1 MTSLDWLDTQA
12 DSLLGTVIDWASINS
27 GSGNAQGL
35 NDVANRISQL
45 FDSLRPD
52 EFEREIITLDSGEPR
67 PLLVFKKRSRLPK
80 QVLLFGHFDTVY
92 GPENPFQKVQVEE
105 GNRLHGPGVCDMKG
119 GLAILFDALQAFEQS
134 VEKKH
139 FGWTIALNSDE
150 EIGSPASG
158 KELIRIAKGHVCGFC
173 FEPALANGGIA
184 TERKGSGVFTLRFHG
199 KAAHSGRNPRDGR
212 NALIPLAKF
221 VLFCD
226 ELNRQQQ
233 AIYLNPAVVQS
244 GSSYNVVPDL
254 ATCVTNVRTTT
265 LDDEQRTLKY
275 LQDFAADLHSQ
286 RAFRVDIDG
295 KFTAPPKP
303 CTAAIQQLVSLAQEA
318 AKEIGISLPTGST
331 GGTCDGNRLAV
342 AGLPN
347 VDNLGA
353 RGGSIHSPE
362 EFIYIDSLVERAK
375 LFYRILE
382 KLNQRFAERT
392 NLLD

>member
-158 KELIRIAKGHVCGFC
+158 MELIRIAKGHVCGFG

>member
-45 FDSLRPD
+45 FESLRPD
-52 EFEREIITLDSGEPR
+52 EFEREMTTLDSGEPR

-92 GPENPFQKVQVEE
+92 GSEHPFQKVQIEE
-105 GNRLHGPGVCDMKG
+105 GNRLNGPGVCDMKG
-119 GLAILFDALQAFEQS
+119 GLAILFHALQAFEQS
-134 VEKKH
+134 VDKKH

-158 KELIRIAKGHVCGFC
+158 KELIRIAKRHVCGFC

-265 LDDEQRTLKY
+265 LDDEQRTLEY
-275 LQDFAADLHSQ
+275 LHDFAAELHSQ
-286 RAFRVDIDG
+286 TEFRVDIDG

-303 CTAAIQQLVSLAQEA
+303 STPAIQQLVSLAQEA
-318 AKEIGISLPTGST
+318 AKEIGIALPTGPT

-382 KLNQRFAERT
+382 KLNQRFAGRT

>member
-1 MTSLDWLDTQA
+1 M
-12 DSLLGTVIDWASINS
+12 
-27 GSGNAQGL
+27 
-35 NDVANRISQL
+35 
-45 FDSLRPD
+45 
-52 EFEREIITLDSGEPR
+52 
-67 PLLVFKKRSRLPK
+67 
-80 QVLLFGHFDTVY
+80 
-92 GPENPFQKVQVEE
+92 
-105 GNRLHGPGVCDMKG
+105 
-119 GLAILFDALQAFEQS
+119 
-134 VEKKH
+134 
-139 FGWTIALNSDE
+139 
-150 EIGSPASG
+150 
-158 KELIRIAKGHVCGFC
+158 
-173 FEPALANGGIA
+173 
-184 TERKGSGVFTLRFHG
+184 
-199 KAAHSGRNPRDGR
+199 
-212 NALIPLAKF
+212 
-221 VLFCD
+221 
-226 ELNRQQQ
+226 
-233 AIYLNPAVVQS
+233 
-244 GSSYNVVPDL
+244 
-254 ATCVTNVRTTT
+254 RTTT

-353 RGGSIHSPE
+353 RGGSLHSPE

>member
-92 GPENPFQKVQVEE
+92 GTEHPFQKVQVED

-318 AKEIGISLPTGST
+318 AKEIGISLPTGPT

>member
-45 FDSLRPD
+45 FESLRPD

-134 VEKKH
+134 VDKKH

-353 RGGSIHSPE
+353 RGGSLHSPE

>member
-12 DSLLGTVIDWASINS
+12 DSLLSTVIDWVSINS
-27 GSGNAQGL
+27 GSENAEGL
-35 NDVANRISQL
+35 NHVANRISQL
-45 FDSLRPD
+45 FESLRPD

-92 GPENPFQKVQVEE
+92 GREHPFQKVQVED

-119 GLAILFDALQAFEQS
+119 GLAILFHALQAFEQS
-134 VEKKH
+134 VDKKH

-295 KFTAPPKP
+295 KFSAPPKP
-303 CTAAIQQLVSLAQEA
+303 CTPAIQQLVSLAQEA
-318 AKEIGISLPTGST
+318 AKEIGISLPTGPT